1 MQSVR
6 DTIVPI
12 QTTCGPRV
20 YIIQD
25 IATEGFFKVA
35 CLWRFELQTFAS
47 GGRHSIQLSYRHA

>member
-35 CLWRFELQTFAS
+35 CLWGFEPQTFAS
-47 GGRHSIQLSYRHA
+47 G